1 MLKWA
6 FACGWMAISCL
17 GFSQDRSEYIDT
29 YKDIAISEMMRTGI
43 PASIKLAQAILES
56 SCGKSDLACKANN
69 HFGIKCGN
77 EWKGKSYKKED
88 DDYEDGKLIKSC
100 FREFNSVWDSY
111 LAHSDFLTDPNKS
124 HRYGFLFRLEATDYK
139 GWAKGL
145 SKAGYATDPQYAD
158 RLIDIIE
165 KNKLHMFDVPLP
177 DAYVSNEK
185 QKHKREKSHSR
196 VKFSNP
202 RYHNDVKYDIAKAGD
217 TPESIAQ
224 RNDVTPKQVVRY
236 NDDINDESQELI
248 AGSRVYLQPKRNQ
261 NNGKQKMHLL
271 KPGEDLVMVSQQY
284 GIRLD
289 ALVERNGLEPNEV
302 PAPNQKIV
310 LKGKSKNKIRT
321 VNPYAPP
328 SIPRE
333 ENDDKEEMASVS
345 SAKNEVVVKPKET
358 RPDTSKKS
366 TTSLASAPVVNKPAS
381 TPPTQPKTETSH
393 IVAKGDT
400 LYSVSRI
407 YGVPVADLKKMNS
420 LSLDTIFIGQKLLL
434 P

>member
-1 MLKWA
+1 MLKWIIV
-6 FACGWMAISCL
+6 CGWMVISCL
-17 GFSQDRSEYIDT
+17 GFSQDRSEYIET

-77 EWKGKSYKKED
+77 DWKGKSYKKED
-88 DDYEDGKLIKSC
+88 DDYEDGKLVKSC

-111 LAHSDFLTDPNKS
+111 LAHSDFLTDPGKS
-124 HRYGFLFRLEATDYK
+124 HRYGFLFKLEATDYK

-145 SKAGYATDPQYAD
+145 SKAGYATDPQYAE
-158 RLIDIIE
+158 RLIDIID
-165 KNKLHMFDVPLP
+165 KNKLFMFDVPLP
-177 DAYVSNEK
+177 DAYVSNPK
-185 QKHKREKSHSR
+185 QKHKSEKTHTKTR
-196 VKFSNP
+196 FSNP
-202 RYHNDVKYDIAKAGD
+202 RYHNDVKYDLAKAGD
-217 TPESIAQ
+217 TPLSIAE

-236 NDDINDESQELI
+236 NDDIGDEFQVLA

-261 NNGKQKMHLL
+261 NNGKQKVHLL

-284 GIRLD
+284 GIRLE
-289 ALVERNGLEPNEV
+289 ALMKRNELEPNEV

-328 SIPRE
+328 SIPQEDKNE
-333 ENDDKEEMASVS
+333 EDPVTVASV
-345 SAKNEVVVKPKET
+345 KNEVIVKPKET
-358 RPDTSKKS
+358 RPDTSKKT
-366 TTSLASAPVVNKPAS
+366 TTSLASAPIVTKPAPIKPV
-381 TPPTQPKTETSH
+381 TPQNETAH

-400 LYSVSRI
+400 LYSVSRF
-407 YGVPVADLKKMNS
+407 YGVPVAELKKVNN
-420 LSLDTIFIGQKLLL
+420 LSVDTIFIGQKLLL